1 MRRDSFG
8 WHTHRLPCPA
18 RVVRWGHWG
27 APVLVFPTAGGDCEE
42 IERNGL
48 IDALGGL
55 IDSGRIKV
63 YSVDSVA
70 GQHWISRQH
79 SPEYC
84 SRVQNLF
91 GAYVRE
97 EVVPLVR
104 GDCAAPDIEII
115 AAGASYGAF
124 YAVASLCRLPD
135 VFRVAVG
142 MSGTYDLSGYLGGRW
157 NDDFYFSSPLH
168 YLPQLGESWQ
178 LDALRRRF
186 AVLATGSGR
195 WESPGESWR
204 MADVLGGRGIPNRVD
219 DWGPSVDHDWPTWR
233 VMLPKY
239 LGELA

>member
-1 MRRDSFG
+1 M
-8 WHTHRLPCPA
+8 
-18 RVVRWGHWG
+18 
-27 APVLVFPTAGGDCEE
+27 
-42 IERNGL
+42 
-48 IDALGGL
+48 
-55 IDSGRIKV
+55 
-63 YSVDSVA
+63 
-70 GQHWISRQH
+70 
-79 SPEYC
+79 
-84 SRVQNLF
+84 
-91 GAYVRE
+91 
-97 EVVPLVR
+97 PLVR
-104 GDCAAPDIEII
+104 SDCAAPDIEII
-115 AAGASYGAF
+115 TAGASYGAF
-124 YAVASLCRLPD
+124 YAVASLCRHPD

-142 MSGTYDLSGYLGGRW
+142 MSGTYDLSGYLQGRW

-168 YLPQLGESWQ
+168 YLPQLGEGWQ